1 MSIGLF
7 VDKEHPP
14 TLDEVWG
21 AIGAKRSLWESLVQL
36 VVDNYRVQEDFKFYG
51 KKYGWAL
58 RFRKRSKALL
68 SIYPG
73 KKTFVVQIVVGPTQI
88 EKTSDLGLGEN
99 VRKVFEDAHQFPE
112 GRWLFIKIKSK
123 RDVNDIQQLLLLKSR
138 PTK

>member
-1 MSIGLF
+1 
-7 VDKEHPP
+7 
-14 TLDEVWG
+14 
-21 AIGAKRSLWESLVQL
+21 
-36 VVDNYRVQEDFKFYG
+36 
-51 KKYGWAL
+51 
-58 RFRKRSKALL
+58 
-68 SIYPG
+68 
-73 KKTFVVQIVVGPTQI
+73 VQIVVGPTQI